1 MLGRAWFCMKSG
13 CGGGYARTLAMI
25 LKKELRDLVNIFH
38 IRGALGVFSRKSG
51 RETAVWEVF
60 LEKKAVFLSFLAIC
74 SRAAAL
80 DGKIEGFVRAV
91 YAAPFFWHCKALR
104 IMINL

>member
-1 MLGRAWFCMKSG
+1 MTVKV
-13 CGGGYARTLAMI
+13 
-25 LKKELRDLVNIFH
+25 D
-38 IRGALGVFSRKSG
+38 
-51 RETAVWEVF
+51 F
-60 LEKKAVFLSFLAIC
+60 LLNNAPLLFFLAIC